1 MIRFLQRPDK
11 KGLNEQTETYMK
23 LCYLNILW
31 TPDPGV
37 LNKLGHQARALKNA
51 MGHTGTADCLIV
63 VRQEIA
69 ETVQKNPIFTLFPI
83 SAPGS
88 SLVQEVLLPLLV
100 WSKLKNRLGRYD
112 AVVTRW
118 TVPSPTFLNVVR
130 RQRVFTEHHS
140 KELEEIALH
149 RGLKPFARRMLEKKY
164 GPRILRATH
173 GIVGVTDEIR
183 CYELDRAGCKKP
195 SMVLP
200 NGISLEG
207 IQFKPP
213 SVFNGKSLQLAF
225 VSSQFAPWHG
235 LDRLLKGLRLWRSRS
250 PSLILHLIG
259 RLTPAQE
266 TAIQRMGLDEMVRIH
281 GVLYGSDLDEVIS
294 SCHLAIGSLALH
306 RTGLREACALK
317 VREYA
322 ARGLPFVM
330 SHDDPD
336 LPARLPWVLK
346 IPADESPV
354 EIDALVNFAKE
365 VGKIS
370 SFAKEMRAFAEA
382 RLSWTVK
389 MKGLAKFV
397 QDHI

>member
-1 MIRFLQRPDK
+1 
-11 KGLNEQTETYMK
+11 MK

-37 LNKLGHQARALKNA
+37 LNKLSHQTHALRNA
-51 MGHTGTADCLIV
+51 MGRDGTADCLIV
-63 VRQEIA
+63 VRQEVA
-69 ETVQKNPIFTLFPI
+69 ETVQKNSSLTLFPI

-88 SLVQEVLLPLLV
+88 SSVQEALLPFLV
-100 WSKLKNRLGRYD
+100 WSKLKNRLSEYS

-118 TVPSPTFLNVVR
+118 TIPSPTFLNVAR
-130 RQRVFTEHHS
+130 RQTVFTEHHS

-149 RGLKPFARRMLEKKY
+149 RGLRPFVRRILEKKY

-173 GIVGVTDEIR
+173 GIIGVTDEIR
-183 CYELDRAGCKKP
+183 HYELNRAGCKQP

-207 IQFKPP
+207 IPLKPP

-235 LDRLLKGLRLWRSRS
+235 LDRLLEGLKSWQGQS
-250 PSLILHLIG
+250 PLLTLHLIG
-259 RLTPAQE
+259 RLTSAQE
-266 TAIQRMGLDEMVRIH
+266 TTIQRMGLAEMVRIH

-306 RTGLREACALK
+306 RNGLREACVLK
-317 VREYA
+317 VREYT
-322 ARGLPFVM
+322 ARGLPFVIAY
-330 SHDDPD
+330 DDPD
-336 LPARLPWVLK
+336 LPAGLPWVLK

-354 EIDALVNFAKE
+354 EIDVLVNFAEDVSKLPSLT
-365 VGKIS
+365 K
-370 SFAKEMRAFAEA
+370 KMRVFAESK
-382 RLSWTVK
+382 LSWKVK
-389 MKGLAKFV
+389 MNRLAKFV
-397 QDHI
+397 QDNI